1 MGTVLVADFYDIKK
15 QIMDRSR
22 AIRLLHGLSD
32 IGESAT
38 NYSLCFSLSIT
49 TSYSRRSL
57 LIIREKKI

>member
-1 MGTVLVADFYDIKK
+1 MADFYDIKK

-38 NYSLCFSLSIT
+38 NYSLMFFAINKH
-49 TSYSRRSL
+49 
-57 LIIREKKI
+57 IVFKKKS